1 MTKEEAEAQLGQLAR
16 ARAFGCHVGSDRLIQ
31 AGLDALRPIV
41 HCAISLAGQ
50 DDDRTAS
57 FEALRLDAL
66 QAARDLLGHR
76 PPP

>member
-1 MTKEEAEAQLGQLAR
+1 MTGEQAMAQLGRLAR
-16 ARAFGCHVGSDRLIQ
+16 ARAFGRNVGSDQLIQ
-31 AGLDALRPIV
+31 AGPDALRPIV

-50 DDDRTAS
+50 DDNRNPS